1 MGRPEA
7 PIDADGGPVAGFAAG
22 LRRLRAQAGSPTYR
36 QLAARTRFA
45 PSVLSAAAR
54 GTSLA
59 TWPVTRAFVLACGGD
74 VAQWQ
79 EHWREVSDA
88 VHPAIVEGRPAR
100 TVVRTL
106 PADTRAFTGRGVELA
121 RLLELAD
128 GALSGQG
135 QGSGTGAGVIAAID
149 GMAGVGKTA
158 LVLHAGH
165 LLSDRF
171 PDGQLFLDLHGHTEG
186 LAPRDPGDALAALLA
201 ALGLA
206 PEQVPADPQ
215 ARAAALRDRLA
226 DTRTL
231 LVLDNAASEAQVRPL
246 LPAEEGCLVLVTSR
260 RRLKALD
267 DAHTLTL
274 DVLPVA
280 DAVELLRRVA
290 GIGGGGHDG
299 EDEVRDEDALI
310 EEIAELCGRLPLA
323 LRIAAAL
330 IRHRPAGAAHHLAHT
345 LRRGAAGLEGFFDG
359 DRDLAA
365 VFDLSYRRLSQDAQ
379 VLFRRLGLVPG
390 PEVDGYGA
398 AALLGGGLISAE
410 RLLGNLADHNLLDE
424 SEIGR
429 YRMLDLIRRH
439 ARALS
444 EQDSAEEREAAAGR
458 LLDYYAH
465 TAQRADAA
473 ISFPCTWPGP
483 SGPGPAH
490 SPDLADQDTAR
501 AWLRTERANLLAAIA
516 SAGAHADEERLV
528 ALTAGLATL
537 LGQDGPWPVAIEL
550 FTAAAQGA
558 DRRSDRYAHAHA
570 LTILGSMRLGIGQYP
585 SAVHDLE
592 QARDLFRSLGE
603 DGGQANALT
612 VLATTRYM
620 TDDVSG
626 ALRDVGQAVELK
638 KSLGGHRG
646 QADALLTQGNIRIL
660 TNDFVG
666 AIPDLEQ
673 ARDLYRDLGERT
685 GQATAL
691 LVLGEAR
698 RVTGRYPDAL
708 QDLEQALTLFRAQG
722 NLNAQAR
729 ALYLLGDV
737 RRMLGKFPAALGDLE
752 QALEIQRGLGDR
764 SGQAGTLTIR
774 GAVRSAIGELSDAVR
789 DLEQALE
796 VFRQIGDRGNEAFTL
811 NHFAAALT
819 VTGDRERALIMY
831 GDALSLARETDQ
843 FDEQALALEGIGECH
858 LQAGQTDDGTA
869 HLAQALAIFRQYG
882 MAQAERVRTRLDFS
896 RP

>member
-1 MGRPEA
+1 M
-7 PIDADGGPVAGFAAG
+7 
-22 LRRLRAQAGSPTYR
+22 
-36 QLAARTRFA
+36 
-45 PSVLSAAAR
+45 
-54 GTSLA
+54 
-59 TWPVTRAFVLACGGD
+59 
-74 VAQWQ
+74 
-79 EHWREVSDA
+79 
-88 VHPAIVEGRPAR
+88 VHPFR
-100 TVVRTL
+100 TC
-106 PADTRAFTGRGVELA
+106 
-121 RLLELAD
+121 
-128 GALSGQG
+128 
-135 QGSGTGAGVIAAID
+135 
-149 GMAGVGKTA
+149 
-158 LVLHAGH
+158 LVLRAGH
-165 LLSDRF
+165 LLADRF

-215 ARAAALRDRLA
+215 SRAAALRDRLTG
-226 DTRTL
+226 TRTL

-267 DAHTLTL
+267 DAHALTL

-290 GIGGGGHDG
+290 GIGGGHEGGGKDHDHG
-299 EDEVRDEDALI
+299 DDQDDDAPI
-310 EEIAELCGRLPLA
+310 GEIAELCGRLPRA

-330 IRHRPAGAAHHLAHT
+330 IRHRPAGAARQLAHT
-345 LRRGAAGLEGFFDG
+345 LRRGAAGLDGFFDG

-365 VFDLSYRRLSQDAQ
+365 VFDLSYQRLSQDAQ
-379 VLFRRLGLVPG
+379 ALFRRLGLVPG
-390 PEVDGYGA
+390 PEVDGYAA
-398 AALLGGGLISAE
+398 AALLDGGLVGAE

-444 EQDSAEEREAAAGR
+444 EQDSAGEREAAAGR

-465 TAQRADAA
+465 TARRADAA
-473 ISFPCTWPGP
+473 ISFPCAWPGP

-501 AWLRTERANLLAAIA
+501 AWLRTERANLLAAVA
-516 SAGAHADEERLV
+516 SADARADEERLV

-537 LGQDGPWPVAIEL
+537 LAQDGPWPVAIEL
-550 FTAAAQGA
+550 FTAAAQA
-558 DRRSDRYAHAHA
+558 AARRSDRYAQAHA
-570 LTILGSMRLGIGQYP
+570 LTILGSMRSGIGQYP
-585 SAVHDLE
+585 GAIHDLE

-603 DGGQANALT
+603 PGGQANALT

-620 TDDVSG
+620 IDDVPG

-638 KSLGGHRG
+638 KSLGGRRG

-660 TNDFVG
+660 TNDLVG

-673 ARDLYRDLGERT
+673 ARELYRDLGEHT
-685 GQATAL
+685 GQAGAL
-691 LVLGEAR
+691 FALFALAEIR
-698 RVTGRYPDAL
+698 RVIGRYPDAL
-708 QDLEQALTLFRAQG
+708 RDLEQALALFRAQG
-722 NLNAQAR
+722 NLNGQAR

-737 RRMLGKFPAALGDLE
+737 RRMLGKFPAAMEDLE
-752 QALEIQRGLGDR
+752 QALELQRGLGDR
-764 SGQAGTLTIR
+764 SGQASTLTIR
-774 GAVRSAIGELSDAVR
+774 GAVRSAVGEPSAAVR

-796 VFRQIGDRGNEAFTL
+796 VFRQIGDRGSEAFAL
-811 NHFAAALT
+811 NHFAAVLAAA
-819 VTGDRERALIMY
+819 GDRERALTMY
-831 GDALSLARETDQ
+831 GDALSLACETDQ

-858 LQAGQTDDGTA
+858 LRAGQTDDGA
-869 HLAQALAIFRQYG
+869 AYLAQALAMFQQYG
-882 MAQAERVRTRLDFS
+882 MEQAERVRMRLDFS